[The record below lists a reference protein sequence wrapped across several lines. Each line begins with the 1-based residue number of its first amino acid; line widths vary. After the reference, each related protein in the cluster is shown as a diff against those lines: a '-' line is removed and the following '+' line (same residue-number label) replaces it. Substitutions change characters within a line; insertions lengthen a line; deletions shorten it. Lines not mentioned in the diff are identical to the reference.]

1 VDKWGAGKS
10 MRTIGALS
18 LAIGFV
24 ILGGSALANEQV
36 CPGLDSGKIDEP
48 GNKTKVTVTA
58 PDGQL
63 IDQYCAKA
71 GSAKQGY
78 GPELVTVDPPQKSV
92 TISHSSGKDLSHY
105 SVSYVAVQG
114 EPDPEPTEE
123 PDPEPTDEPSP
134 KPDEECEEEEEGDEE
149 GEDEGEADEE
159 GEEECEEPAS
169 EPTTPPTTPP
179 ATQTTTQTTTP
190 PATQPVVVAPV
201 VTEPPPKPLP
211 DTDAKDEVK
220 GVVITNPASAV
231 APAQVLPATLAFTG
245 PRDQLPVMWALA
257 TLFLATGLTLR
268 IVGGRRAKQSA
279 TW

>member
-1 VDKWGAGKS
+1 
-10 MRTIGALS
+10 MRTIGALA

-36 CPGLDSGKIDEP
+36 CPGLDSGKIDEN

-58 PDGQL
+58 PDGYL

-78 GPELVTVDPPQKSV
+78 GPELVTVDPPQESV

-105 SVSYVAVQG
+105 SVSYVAVEG
-114 EPDPEPTEE
+114 E
-123 PDPEPTDEPSP
+123 PDPEPTDEPTPPS
-134 KPDEECEEEEEGDEE
+134 DEECEEEEEGDEE
-149 GEDEGEADEE
+149 GEDEGEEDEE

-179 ATQTTTQTTTP
+179 ATQTTTQPTTP

-201 VTEPPPKPLP
+201 VTEPAPKPLP
-211 DTDAKDEVK
+211 DTDVKDEVK

-231 APAQVLPATLAFTG
+231 APAQVLPATLAYTG

-268 IVGGRRAKQSA
+268 IVGGRRAKQST

>member
-1 VDKWGAGKS
+1 VDKWGAGKG
-10 MRTIGALS
+10 MRTIGALA

-24 ILGGSALANEQV
+24 IMGGSALANEQV
-36 CPGLDSGKIDEP
+36 CPGLDSGKIDEN
-48 GNKTKVTVTA
+48 GKKTKVTVTA

-71 GSAKQGY
+71 GSEKQGY

-105 SVSYVAVQG
+105 SVSYVAVEG
-114 EPDPEPTEE
+114 EPE
-123 PDPEPTDEPSP
+123 PDPEPTDDPTPPS
-134 KPDEECEEEEEGDEE
+134 DEECEEEEEGDEE
-149 GEDEGEADEE
+149 GEDEGEEDEE
-159 GEEECEEPAS
+159 GEEECEEPAI

-179 ATQTTTQTTTP
+179 STQTTPPAAQTTTP

-201 VTEPPPKPLP
+201 VTEPAPKPLP
-211 DTDAKDEVK
+211 ETEEKDEVK

-231 APAQVLPATLAFTG
+231 APAQVLPATLAYTG

-268 IVGGRRAKQSA
+268 IAGSRRAKQST